1 MFRHRAFR
9 EGMVVA
15 AVCGFLFFF
24 GLSWFGLVGAD
35 EPRYAQVAR
44 EMLSR
49 HDWVTPV
56 LGGVPWL
63 EKPPLFYWQAML
75 AYAALGVNDFAAR
88 LPSAVDATLMVVAV
102 FVFSRKFRPEFQL
115 DGALIV
121 ASGAAVIGFARAAS
135 TDMPLAAMFGIG
147 MLAWYAWHE
156 TSKKVWLT
164 FFYIFI
170 GLGVLAKGPVAVF
183 LAAVVIG
190 IYALMRRELH
200 LVKRTLWL
208 PGILLFCCVALPW
221 YALVQLRNP
230 EFLRVFILQHNLE
243 RFGSNLYHH
252 REPFWFYI
260 PVALLGLLPWTAFA
274 VDAVIVNAR
283 RWWNERRALPAD
295 GLGLYLLIWLIVPI
309 AFFSLSQSKL
319 PGYILP
325 ALPAGSL
332 LIVEYLA
339 RNKERKPFKKYVI
352 VFHSLLSV
360 GLIVP
365 AALVSTIV
373 LTHHFPWG
381 RPAALL
387 LAIVAGLAALC
398 AFALTKYGMRALRFV
413 TLVPVLIAVSA
424 VLRLGAPA
432 LDNSFSARPVARQLI
447 DMQGENLP
455 VAVLRARREVEYGLQ
470 FYFNRNIFRYE
481 LGQEPDGEHLLV
493 ASQGLA
499 DEVALRNSGRKVHYL
514 GNFPAQRLEFYWV
527 SAK

>member
-1 MFRHRAFR
+1 
-9 EGMVVA
+9 MVLA

-24 GLSWFGLVGAD
+24 GLAYFGLIGAD

-44 EMLSR
+44 EMLAR

-75 AYAALGVNDFAAR
+75 AYAVFGVNDFAAR
-88 LPSAVDATLMVVAV
+88 LPSAVDATLMVLAV
-102 FVFSRKFRPEFQL
+102 FLFLRRFRPEFQL
-115 DGALIV
+115 DGALIT
-121 ASGAAVIGFARAAS
+121 ASGVAVIGFARAAS
-135 TDMPLAAMFGIG
+135 TDMPLAAMFTIG
-147 MLAWYAWHE
+147 MLAWYAWHG
-156 TSKKVWLT
+156 TSRKVCLA

-170 GLGVLAKGPVAVF
+170 GLGVLAKGPVALF
-183 LAAVVIG
+183 LAGLVIG
-190 IYALMRRELH
+190 IYALMRKNLR
-200 LVKRTLWL
+200 LVTRTLWL
-208 PGILLFCCVALPW
+208 PGILLFCLVALPW
-221 YALVQLRNP
+221 YVLVQLRNP

-260 PVALLGLLPWTAFA
+260 PIALLGLLPWTAFV

-283 RWWNERRALPAD
+283 RWWNERRAVPRD
-295 GLGLYLLIWLIVPI
+295 GLGLFLLIWLIVPI
-309 AFFSLSQSKL
+309 FFFSLSQSKL

-332 LIVEYLA
+332 LIVEYLS
-339 RNKERKPFKKYVI
+339 RNQEGKPFKKSVI

-365 AALVSTIV
+365 AALISTIV

-381 RPAALL
+381 RSTALL
-387 LAIVAGLAALC
+387 FAIAAGLAGLC
-398 AFALTKYGMRALRFV
+398 ALALTKYGLRALRFV
-413 TLVPVLIAVSA
+413 TLVPLLIAVSA

-432 LDNSFSARPVARQLI
+432 LDESFSARPVARQLI
-447 DMQGENLP
+447 ELQGENLP
-455 VAVLRARREVEYGLQ
+455 VAVFRSRREVEYGLQ

-493 ASQGLA
+493 AYQGLA
-499 DEVALRNSGRKVHYL
+499 VEIASRNSGRKVRYI